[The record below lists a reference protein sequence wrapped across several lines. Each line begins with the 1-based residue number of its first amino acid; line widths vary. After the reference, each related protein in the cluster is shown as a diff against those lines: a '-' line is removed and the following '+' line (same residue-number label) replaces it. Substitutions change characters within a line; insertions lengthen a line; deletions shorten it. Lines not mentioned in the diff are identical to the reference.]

1 MGARNE
7 QQSRIV
13 GGIPP
18 LGMRR
23 FGKRSARAGH
33 YERVQSGAGGL
44 ARAGGFNP
52 QGAPRKS
59 LPQMGASAKRLLL
72 AAQKAAK
79 DEPEL
84 LDEVEQTLRQF
95 EIAAAFA
102 ESELSIKH

>member
-13 GGIPP
+13 GGIP
-18 LGMRR
+18 
-23 FGKRSARAGH
+23 
-33 YERVQSGAGGL
+33 
-44 ARAGGFNP
+44 
-52 QGAPRKS
+52 PRKS